1 MLLCYFELDMS
12 NLFWLPFGFGMYQG
26 AAPFENESLS
36 KLIKEKQMS
45 EETIIRCCAPTLA
58 AIKTG
63 SLFSCPFESREEMTA
78 SLRAINA
85 SLLPKGVCAMPLRY
99 EGGKALIYLY
109 RPAMLKEDLQDP
121 VAADILKDAG
131 YPAGSA
137 SGRIAWLIRRL
148 RESVSFPHEIGL
160 FLGYPAVDVR
170 GFIKQGECKCT
181 GLWKVYES
189 DAEQAQRTFARC
201 RHCTKAYL
209 QRNREGWSLSRLTI
223 QPRQFSYSEAERLER
238 KETI

>member
-1 MLLCYFELDMS
+1 MS
-12 NLFWLPFGFGMYQG
+12 D
-26 AAPFENESLS
+26 E
-36 KLIKEKQMS
+36 IV
-45 EETIIRCCAPTLA
+45 IRCCAPTLA

-63 SLFSCPFESREEMTA
+63 SLFNCPFSSREEMTA